1 MKTALIAGATGLVGS
16 FLVRMLLKDGYYDK
30 VKILVR
36 KPVDMGHPALEQIIY
51 DYDDPD
57 FDQLKADD
65 VFCCLGTTIKK
76 AGSKEAFRK
85 VDHDYPLQLAKA
97 SHKNGSQNFSIITA
111 IGSNS
116 KSSFFYN
123 KVKGEIEENLKEIPF
138 HSLQI
143 FHPSMLLGPRKE
155 NRTGEKIA
163 KLFFQ
168 NLGFL
173 FPKRYR
179 GIHASQVAGCMID
192 TMKKA
197 KPGVHIIESE
207 LLHNWPLERRIDIQ

>member
-1 MKTALIAGATGLVGS
+1 MKTALIAGASGLVGS
-16 FLVRMLLKDGYYDK
+16 FLVKMLLEDVYYEK

-36 KPVDMGHPALEQIIY
+36 KPVDLEYPALEQIVY
-51 DYDDPD
+51 DYDNPEPEK
-57 FDQLKADD
+57 LVADD

-97 SHKNGSQNFSIITA
+97 THENGSQNFSIITA

-123 KVKGEIEENLKEIPF
+123 KVKGEVEEDLKEIPF

-143 FHPSMLLGPRKE
+143 LRPSMLLGPRKE
-155 NRTGEKIA
+155 NRTGEEIA
-163 KLFFQ
+163 KVFF
-168 NLGFL
+168 NSLGFL

-179 GIHASQVAGCMID
+179 GIHVSQVAGCMISK
-192 TMKKA
+192 MKEA
-197 KPGVHIIESE
+197 KPGLQIIESE
-207 LLHNWPLERRIDIQ
+207 KMHNWPVKKNP

>member
-1 MKTALIAGATGLVGS
+1 MKTSLIAGATGLVGS
-16 FLVRMLLKDGYYDK
+16 FLVKMILEDGYYDK

-36 KPVDMGHPALEQIIY
+36 KPVDLNHAALEQIIY
-51 DYDDPD
+51 DYENPD
-57 FDQLKADD
+57 LEKLKADD
-65 VFCCLGTTIKK
+65 VFCCLGTTIKR

-97 SHKNGSQNFSIITA
+97 SHENGSQNFSIITA
-111 IGSNS
+111 IGSNR

-123 KVKGEIEENLKEIPF
+123 KVKGEVEENLKEIPF

-143 FHPSMLLGPRKE
+143 LRPSMLLGPRKE
-155 NRTGEKIA
+155 IRTGEEIA
-163 KLFFQ
+163 KVFF
-168 NLGFL
+168 NSLGFL

-179 GIHASQVAGCMID
+179 GIYASQVAGCMIS

-197 KPGVHIIESE
+197 PLGVNIIESE
-207 LLHNWPLERRIDIQ
+207 KMHNWPIKKNP